1 MMIRLLNMAFGAVLG
16 QLLKQRI
23 RSGSIQA
30 VKGYIQLVKAM
41 RTLVIG
47 LVVAGGAAGVL
58 IGGILLTV
66 VGLVGL
72 LPVDP
77 NTVAI
82 IVASIGGVLTL
93 VAGIGFYT
101 FFNEKRW
108 LEMSK
113 AYDLM
118 DAALAPWDGVL
129 PPNPMD
135 VVKGRAHVPVSP
147 SAEEIRAAREKR
159 IGSDVDLK
167 IDEPETAQ
175 RAAPD
180 FSRPVFAPG
189 H

>member
-1 MMIRLLNMAFGAVLG
+1 MIIRLLNMAFGAVLG
-16 QLLKQRI
+16 HLLKQRI

-30 VKGYIQLVKAM
+30 VKGYIQLIKAA

-58 IGGILLTV
+58 IGGVLLMV

-82 IVASIGGVLTL
+82 IILCIGGVITALS
-93 VAGIGFYT
+93 AFGFYA
-101 FFNEKRW
+101 FFSEKRW

-129 PPNPMD
+129 PPNPVD
-135 VVKGRAHVPVSP
+135 VVKGRMHVPAAM

-159 IGSDVDLK
+159 LNESVELQV
-167 IDEPETAQ
+167 DEPAVSSRPT
-175 RAAPD
+175 PD
-180 FSRPVFAPG
+180 FSRPVLAPS